1 MTTPTKEQIEGQ
13 QFGRIKVLS
22 FHHKDGNK
30 YFYLCKCSCGNEKV
44 IEIRN
49 LKSGH
54 TKSCGCLHK
63 EIVTT
68 HGMGTTRLCRAWH
81 HIKYRCYN
89 KTYPKYDCYGG
100 RGIKVCDEWKNDF
113 MSFYNWSISNGYS
126 EDLTLD
132 RIDPNGNYE
141 PANCRWVT
149 MKEQNRNRRDN
160 KLITYEGITK
170 CIADWADILG
180 VKSAT
185 LRQRLRY
192 GWTVERA
199 FTEKIRN
206 SPK

>member
-1 MTTPTKEQIEGQ
+1 
-13 QFGRIKVLS
+13 
-22 FHHKDGNK
+22 
-30 YFYLCKCSCGNEKV
+30 
-44 IEIRN
+44 
-49 LKSGH
+49 
-54 TKSCGCLHK
+54 
-63 EIVTT
+63 
-68 HGMGTTRLCRAWH
+68 
-81 HIKYRCYN
+81 
-89 KTYPKYDCYGG
+89 
-100 RGIKVCDEWKNDF
+100 
-113 MSFYNWSISNGYS
+113 MSFYNWSIRNGYS

-170 CIADWADILG
+170 CIADWAEILG